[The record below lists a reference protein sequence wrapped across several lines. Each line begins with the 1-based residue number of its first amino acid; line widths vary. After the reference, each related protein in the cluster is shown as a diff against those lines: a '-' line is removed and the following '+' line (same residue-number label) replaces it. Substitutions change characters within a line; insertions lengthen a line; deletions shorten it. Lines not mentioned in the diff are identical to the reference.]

1 VLLRLSDE
9 AMRDGNSVVYATDDY
24 AAEPTLRPTLT
35 VTYTE

>member
-1 VLLRLSDE
+1 MCSSQERRE
-9 AMRDGNSVVYATDDY
+9 YVVYATDDY